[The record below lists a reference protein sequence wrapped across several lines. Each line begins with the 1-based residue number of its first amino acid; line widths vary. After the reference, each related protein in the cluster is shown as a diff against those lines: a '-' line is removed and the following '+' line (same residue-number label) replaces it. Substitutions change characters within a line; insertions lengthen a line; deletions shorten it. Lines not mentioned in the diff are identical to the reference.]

1 MIYLRKGQVVAD
13 IPNMVVYEATGFYN
27 DGDSVICAPATTPE
41 EPVCR
46 YEARYIAYGGMVYSI
61 SDPDQLLEEIIKI
74 DPNSLYGKT
83 SKQVAVD
90 KAVDTIVPQDQA
102 PQDKVASSTPNIT
115 NAIASSTPALAGSDA
130 FSSTT
135 PNVTPDIVP
144 DVSTTTPATP
154 SGITPDI
161 IPDVSTTTPN
171 VTPDIVPDVSTTTP
185 ATPSGITPD
194 IIPDVSTTT
203 AATPSGVTPDIVP
216 DVSTTTPT
224 MPSGTTPDI
233 IPDVSTT
240 PNVTPDI
247 VPDVVPDVDVVEQIT
262 Q

>member
-161 IPDVSTTTPN
+161 IPDVSTTT
-171 VTPDIVPDVSTTTP
+171 
-185 ATPSGITPD
+185 
-194 IIPDVSTTT
+194 